1 MDELFLGLKRV
12 VHHRHGA
19 DPQDRV
25 IGDDELGHVGQEQ
38 THLVA
43 RLHPDRRQGF
53 GETVHQRLQLPV
65 CDLLPHED
73 ERRNIREPL
82 GGPRQDLGHRDLLKI
97 RFPRYAGSVT
107 PVPTPLNTHQAPPSL
122 LLQTTALI
130 GIDVRI
136 LTDVF

>member
-19 DPQDRV
+19 DPQDRI

-73 ERRNIREPL
+73 ERRNIRKPL

-97 RFPRYAGSVT
+97 RFPSVRRERNSCANSAQHSSGSSIIAS
-107 PVPTPLNTHQAPPSL
+107 PDH
-122 LLQTTALI
+122 
-130 GIDVRI
+130 
-136 LTDVF
+136 